1 MNVKWYFLEFCFATF
16 STFHAFQR
24 YILHLHQF
32 GCNLRIYLLHWA
44 EVQKASPML
53 LLVYLDTEPDRIR
66 TEIKSAQTFLRS
78 NKTKGMRKLIMQAR
92 SRTWWHGIHW
102 LYVCT
107 SITFLSSSWNKAEKR
122 FSPWFNA
129 QAILHSGLLGLCSLL
144 HFCVL
149 PYTSGSKRVVE

>member
-1 MNVKWYFLEFCFATF
+1 MWSDIFWNSVLQLSLHFMRFKDTFCTCISLVAIFYF
-16 STFHAFQR
+16 
-24 YILHLHQF
+24 
-32 GCNLRIYLLHWA
+32 LHWA
-44 EVQKASPML
+44 EFQKASPML